1 MTVSEAKKVKR
12 LLVEI
17 CNEAIKNHPD
27 VKAAIKAK
35 KAVVTGAANTSAH
48 TVTIAFVDDIIS
60 NGGVD
65 GAKSITL
72 PYNPKLPTS
81 ALAVGN
87 AVSVWYSY
95 GLQNAIVMEDAA
107 WTAR

>member
-35 KAVVTGAANTSAH
+35 KAVVTGAANTSEH
-48 TVTIAFVDDIIS
+48 TVSIAFVDDVIS
-60 NGGVD
+60 NGGIV
-65 GAKSITL
+65 GAKNLTL
-72 PYNPKLPTS
+72 PYNPQLPTS

-95 GLQNAIVMEDAA
+95 GLQNAIVMENAA